1 MLFIF
6 FIILT
11 IFIGSRL
18 NNKNIEVTSGSINY
32 QLFKTKI
39 VKIKKEI
46 VEGVV
51 INTEENIEKTKEDI
65 NFIKYDTPNNDSFKS
80 YMDYRTLSD
89 KTSLQYDLQQQAYTD
104 SLTGI
109 RMVNN
114 RYLIAVGSYYTTEIG
129 VYLDV
134 ILKNGTVIQCI
145 LGDVKNDKHTDSTN
159 RQNPNGSVIE
169 FIVDV
174 NILNSVVKQQGDISY
189 VNEDFE
195 GEIDSIYVYYDK

>member
-1 MLFIF
+1 MLFVF
-6 FIILT
+6 FILLV
-11 IFIGSRL
+11 IFIDNKL
-18 NNKNIEVTSGSINY
+18 NRKNTEETSEPINF

-46 VEGVV
+46 IEEEV
-51 INTEENIEKTKEDI
+51 IDTQDNIEKQKED

-109 RMVNN
+109 RMVDN

-134 ILKNGTVIQCI
+134 ILENGTVIQCI

-169 FIVDV
+169 FIVDIDII
-174 NILNSVVKQQGDISY
+174 NLTVKKQGDVSY
-189 VNEDFE
+189 AHEDFK
-195 GEIDSIYVYYDK
+195 GEIDYIYVYCND

>member
-6 FIILT
+6 FILLI
-11 IFIGSRL
+11 IFIGSSL
-18 NNKNIEVTSGSINY
+18 NRKNIKKTSEPIDF

-39 VKIKKEI
+39 IKIEKEMI
-46 VEGVV
+46 EDEV
-51 INTEENIEKTKEDI
+51 IDTQDDIEKTKEDI

-89 KTSLQYDLQQQAYTD
+89 KTSLQYDLQQQAYTN

-109 RMVNN
+109 RMIND

-134 ILKNGTVIQCI
+134 ILENGTVIQCV
-145 LGDVKNDKHTDSTN
+145 LGDVKNDNHTDLTN
-159 RQNPNGSVIE
+159 RQNSNGSVVE
-169 FIVDV
+169 FIVDI
-174 NILNSVVKQQGDISY
+174 NTLNSVVKQQGDISY

>member
-1 MLFIF
+1 MLFVF
-6 FIILT
+6 FILLV
-11 IFIGSRL
+11 IFIDNKL
-18 NNKNIEVTSGSINY
+18 NRKNTEETSEPINF

-46 VEGVV
+46 IEEEV
-51 INTEENIEKTKEDI
+51 IDTKDNIEKQKED

-104 SLTGI
+104 STGI
-109 RMVNN
+109 RMVDN

-129 VYLDV
+129 SYLDV
-134 ILKNGTVIQCI
+134 IMNNGTVIQCI

-169 FIVDV
+169 FIVDIDV
-174 NILNSVVKQQGDISY
+174 INLTVKKQGDISY
-189 VNEDFE
+189 ADEDFK
-195 GEIDSIYVYYDK
+195 GEIDYIYVYYDK

>member
-6 FIILT
+6 FILLI
-11 IFIGSRL
+11 IFIGSSL
-18 NNKNIEVTSGSINY
+18 NRKNIEKTSEPIDF

-39 VKIKKEI
+39 IKIEKEMI
-46 VEGVV
+46 EDEV
-51 INTEENIEKTKEDI
+51 IDTQENIEKQKED

-129 VYLDV
+129 SYIDV
-134 ILKNGTVIQCI
+134 IMNNGTVIQCV
-145 LGDVKNDKHTDSTN
+145 LGDVKNDNHTDLTN
-159 RQNPNGSVIE
+159 RQNPNGSVVE
-169 FIVDV
+169 FIVDI
-174 NILNSVVKQQGDISY
+174 NTLNSVVKQQGDISY

-195 GEIDSIYVYYDK
+195 GEIDCIYVYYDK

>member
-1 MLFIF
+1 MLFVF
-6 FIILT
+6 FILLV
-11 IFIGSRL
+11 IFIDNKL
-18 NNKNIEVTSGSINY
+18 NRKNTEETSEPINF

-46 VEGVV
+46 IEEEV
-51 INTEENIEKTKEDI
+51 IDTQDNIEKQKED

-109 RMVNN
+109 RMVDN

-134 ILKNGTVIQCI
+134 ILENGTVIQCI

-169 FIVDV
+169 FIVDIDV
-174 NILNSVVKQQGDISY
+174 INLIVKKQGDVSY
-189 VNEDFE
+189 AHEDFE
-195 GEIDSIYVYYDK
+195 GEIDYIYVYYDK